1 MRVLALDYGS
11 ARIGCAVSDATGTLA
26 TPIPAIEPPDIDRIR
41 SLVGEREVEQVVVG
55 MPVSLSGE
63 EGPQAEVTRS
73 FCEDLA
79 AAIEVP
85 VETWDERFTTR
96 MAARTRRDT
105 GAGSA
110 EDSIAAAHLLETYL
124 AALESR
130 TARAAASGTA
140 EQPARTGDRD
150 RVEPADREGAGP
162 GTGA

>member
-26 TPIPAIEPPDIDRIR
+26 TPIDAIEPPAV
-41 SLVGEREVEQVVVG
+41 SHVAALVEERGVEQVVVG

-63 EGPQAEVTRS
+63 EGPQAEVTRT
-73 FCEDLA
+73 FCSELSA
-79 AAIEVP
+79 ALDVP

-96 MAARTRRDT
+96 MAAQTRRDT

-130 TARAAASGTA
+130 SR
-140 EQPARTGDRD
+140 
-150 RVEPADREGAGP
+150 
-162 GTGA
+162 